1 MLYSLYINTFYNFVS
16 FKFCKVMILKS
27 TFATKFGRVSTFLI
41 TVVLSILMNST
52 QLHSTS
58 IIAPLHLG
66 DLAINSNQVVLAKL
80 YDREDISLNNRI
92 YQSYKF
98 QVSYSIKGGLQAG
111 ELFEVR
117 NMSYTEKEI
126 HHRAVGDIDL
136 SIGPEYLL
144 FLEKHD
150 DRWIP
155 KLMSFGIYKSVSED
169 GIDYLVPSEQSREM
183 NVINPEGLNPNSV
196 YDQSR
201 LIRQLEKYVR
211 KLTDWDERNVIANR
225 LPSDISI
232 EFRAAPSHCRFL
244 SIGNNGFR
252 WNVFGNNAIPFR
264 YSEGGDYSFSG
275 AIAATQAAI
284 SEMNNTYLG
293 VDLQDAGTHDFLPD
307 CVGGS
312 ASSGNFLEYLNANGG
327 YLNTLIIYN
336 DPCDEIPDLNNCT
349 GIVAISGLYGISDHY
364 YDNKLWY
371 TGGYGYCI
379 VNDNVGPCI
388 NSTLYR
394 LILIHELSHSLGH
407 DHIPSSY
414 GTANLNAT
422 CCYNPNSLDIN
433 CYDYLYEPPLLAL
446 DGLELQSR
454 QVKEGLIVSW
464 NQVANI
470 SDRDR
475 LELERSPDGKN
486 WQKLTDLHENAIE
499 YLDSKPLL
507 GLNYYRLK
515 ELSKNSG
522 HSYSQTTQSSWSA
535 KGQNFKILNDE
546 NGQMRI
552 MTSICSLPLRIT
564 LRALDGRTIFQRDYI
579 PCSSSEHFLV
589 VDQEKIPG
597 GIYIID
603 LKQGNESF
611 TDKLCLSRF

>member
-1 MLYSLYINTFYNFVS
+1 
-16 FKFCKVMILKS
+16 MILKT
-27 TFATKFGRVSTFLI
+27 TFVTKFGSSSTFLI
-41 TVVLSILMNST
+41 SVVLSILMNGT

-111 ELFEVR
+111 DLFEVR
-117 NMSYTEKEI
+117 NMSYTEKEV

-211 KLTDWDERNVIANR
+211 KLTDWDERYVIANR
-225 LPSDISI
+225 LPSDISN

-275 AIAATQAAI
+275 AI
-284 SEMNNTYLG
+284 SCN
-293 VDLQDAGTHDFLPD
+293 
-307 CVGGS
+307 
-312 ASSGNFLEYLNANGG
+312 SSGNF
-327 YLNTLIIYN
+327 
-336 DPCDEIPDLNNCT
+336 
-349 GIVAISGLYGISDHY
+349 
-364 YDNKLWY
+364 
-371 TGGYGYCI
+371 
-379 VNDNVGPCI
+379 
-388 NSTLYR
+388 R
-394 LILIHELSHSLGH
+394 
-407 DHIPSSY
+407 
-414 GTANLNAT
+414 
-422 CCYNPNSLDIN
+422 
-433 CYDYLYEPPLLAL
+433 
-446 DGLELQSR
+446 
-454 QVKEGLIVSW
+454 
-464 NQVANI
+464 
-470 SDRDR
+470 
-475 LELERSPDGKN
+475 
-486 WQKLTDLHENAIE
+486 
-499 YLDSKPLL
+499 
-507 GLNYYRLK
+507 
-515 ELSKNSG
+515 
-522 HSYSQTTQSSWSA
+522 
-535 KGQNFKILNDE
+535 
-546 NGQMRI
+546 
-552 MTSICSLPLRIT
+552 
-564 LRALDGRTIFQRDYI
+564 
-579 PCSSSEHFLV
+579 
-589 VDQEKIPG
+589 
-597 GIYIID
+597 
-603 LKQGNESF
+603 NE
-611 TDKLCLSRF
+611 